1 MSYAQD
7 AGPFAGIQRPRAMPV
22 LILADVS
29 GSMGQD
35 GKIKVLNESATRM
48 ISSFAAT
55 NSTHGEITVGV
66 ITFGD
71 NAALL
76 HQPVV
81 PATQLRWADLS
92 PGNTPM
98 GQAFALAVS
107 VLDDEQAVSEGA
119 YRPAIV
125 LVSDGMPTDDW
136 QEPLA
141 KLTQSRRGSKA
152 VRLAVAV
159 GTDVGTAAH
168 RVLEQFVSP
177 GFRVFPAEEAERLR
191 HFFQW
196 VTLSVSQSI
205 EAGTAGS
212 AGEFDL
218 DELYDPTD

>member
-1 MSYAQD
+1 
-7 AGPFAGIQRPRAMPV
+7 
-22 LILADVS
+22 
-29 GSMGQD
+29 
-35 GKIKVLNESATRM
+35 M

-55 NSTHGEITVGV
+55 DSAHGEITVGV

-71 NAALL
+71 NAASL
-76 HQPVV
+76 HQPVA
-81 PATQLRWADLS
+81 PATRLRWADLS
-92 PGNTPM
+92 PVGNTPM
-98 GQAFALAVS
+98 GQAFALAVT
-107 VLDDEQAVSEGA
+107 VLDDEQAVPKGA

-141 KLTQSRRGSKA
+141 KLTQSRRGAKA

-159 GTDVGTAAH
+159 GTDVGTAAY

-205 EAGTAGS
+205 DAGTAGS
-212 AGEFDL
+212 AGAFDL
-218 DELYDPTD
+218 DELYDTTN